1 MIKYRKDKVG
11 LSNSKKNFFY
21 VINFFRIFDNKKIMY
36 FLIKEKKIFNRGLNI
51 LIEEK
56 KKMRFN
62 RCFILIECF
71 S

>member
-36 FLIKEKKIFNRGLNI
+36 FLIKEKQR
-51 LIEEK
+51 IEYFDRREK
-56 KKMRFN
+56 KN
-62 RCFILIECF
+62 EV
-71 S
+71 